1 MLLEEE
7 LSAYGDGSALA
18 GSLGSPNR
26 TDGQPLSR
34 FWIFPVFS
42 RAGAKVNGASVF
54 HGDSGDC
61 RVEPPASRAVHHTR
75 EDPFKISL
83 TTLFEQLGMA
93 VPHSKSVRK
102 KILTQHHTSVMHQLN
117 NAPVLKG
124 VLKVGLRLNKEKT
137 DWLLLAWVEIEEKL
151 PDIFTSESLR
161 VHQQMNFFRQQGRD
175 IPDDVSPE
183 EIHDHASLRCA
194 DDEMRS
200 ADGCSDVDNRV
211 RGRIAHRVARQNH
224 KTFRSLAC
232 VGKNRACLFIIG
244 PLTSAISRCHNWL
257 LTNK

>member
-1 MLLEEE
+1 MAIAEIAE
-7 LSAYGDGSALA
+7 LN
-18 GSLGSPNR
+18 P
-26 TDGQPLSR
+26 Q
-34 FWIFPVFS
+34 FPVLFITQEKTPGRS
-42 RAGAKVNGASVF
+42 
-54 HGDSGDC
+54 
-61 RVEPPASRAVHHTR
+61 ASRR
-75 EDPFKISL
+75 F
-83 TTLFEQLGMA
+83 FEQLGMA

-124 VLKVGLRLNKEKT
+124 ALKVSLRLNKEKT